1 MFYVLYPFD
10 WPPCRDPARQ
20 VSASP
25 ASINVLPEYG
35 SDPRTADKLLDGER
49 MLSAERAGTVLRAEA
64 PGLQATCSIAPQFCT
79 LSP

>member
-1 MFYVLYPFD
+1 MHLHPGYNPKVQLALSVCLQLLLMYVLYPFD

-35 SDPRTADKLLDGER
+35 SDPRTADKLLDGE
-49 MLSAERAGTVLRAEA
+49 GV
-64 PGLQATCSIAPQFCT
+64 
-79 LSP
+79 